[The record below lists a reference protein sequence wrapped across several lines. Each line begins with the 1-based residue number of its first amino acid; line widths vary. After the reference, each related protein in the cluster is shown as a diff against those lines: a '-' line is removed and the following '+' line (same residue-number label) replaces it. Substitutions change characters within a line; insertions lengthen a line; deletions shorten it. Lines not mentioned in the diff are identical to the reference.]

1 MRTVYRVV
9 KASNSEVYYHDE
21 IYDVG
26 MEYTQ
31 YSSFS
36 DLVNHEFT
44 ALDDKSKDRYVE
56 GADNTLKKYGLNAY
70 SYTALSFET
79 GMESLDVVVGNGKA
93 VTVDVD
99 WDAVNSDEW
108 YEHGT
113 DNVVVEDVGSVF
125 KRLLNDKYT
134 DESNKEFVEA
144 VMSVVKRYM

>member
-9 KASNSEVYYHDE
+9 KASNSVYYYDD
-21 IYDVG
+21 IYNVG

-36 DLVNHEFT
+36 DLVNREFT
-44 ALDDKSKDRYVE
+44 ALDDESKDRYIE

-79 GMESLDVVVGNGKA
+79 GAESLDVVVGNRKA

-99 WDAVNSDEW
+99 WDAVSSDEW

-113 DNVVVEDVGSVF
+113 GKVVVEDIGSVF
-125 KRLLNDKYT
+125 KRLLNSTYS
-134 DESNKEFVEA
+134 DESNKEFAKA

>member
-1 MRTVYRVV
+1 MYRVV
-9 KASNSEVYYHDE
+9 KASNSVYYYDE
-21 IYDVG
+21 IYNVG
-26 MEYTQ
+26 MEYAQ

-44 ALDDKSKDRYVE
+44 ALDDESKDRYVE
-56 GADNTLKKYGLNAY
+56 GANTALSKCGLDAY

-79 GMESLDVVVGNGKA
+79 GAESLDVVVGNRKA

-99 WDAVNSDEW
+99 WDAVSSDEW

-113 DNVVVEDVGSVF
+113 GKVVVEDIGSVF
-125 KRLLNDKYT
+125 KRLLNSTYS
-134 DESNKEFVEA
+134 DESNKEFAKA